1 MGIHK
6 LGTSH
11 PGTKRM
17 NASFAIEGARLVA
30 DGIERREQRRYGGSR
45 EEARQRVARRLG
57 WAPGTLYNLA
67 RERLKRLDRDM
78 RDQLAAYA
86 IRDLENEIAELTSE
100 LARARGLGA
109 AEDQALARKVEAILA
124 EAQGLHATMKAG
136 GVA

>member
-1 MGIHK
+1 MSA
-6 LGTSH
+6 T
-11 PGTKRM
+11 
-17 NASFAIEGARLVA
+17 FAIEGARRVA

-57 WAPGTLYNLA
+57 WAPGTLYKLDG
-67 RERLKRLDRDM
+67 ERLKRIDRDM

-86 IRDLENEIAELTSE
+86 IRDLESEIAELTSE

-109 AEDQALARKVEAILA
+109 AEDQALARKVEAVLA

-136 GVA
+136 GGA